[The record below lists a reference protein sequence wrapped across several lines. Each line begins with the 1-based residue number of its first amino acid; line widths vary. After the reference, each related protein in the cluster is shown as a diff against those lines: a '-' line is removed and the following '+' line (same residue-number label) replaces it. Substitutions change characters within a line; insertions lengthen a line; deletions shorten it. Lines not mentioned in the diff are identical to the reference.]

1 MADDVNKSS
10 SWWSTLPG
18 VLTATAAVLTA
29 IGSLTAVLYQNGVL
43 GSKAATVLL
52 ASDKKDGA
60 GASTPAHNAPTANN
74 SGTSSAPA
82 RVSDKKP
89 TDASPV
95 PWDKALV
102 TVTSGNGQQTKLRA
116 ATLSFNGG
124 YLALEGGQQIA
135 LTNLRSFEVL
145 SVASNGSV
153 DMQIETLNGT
163 RVSGLIA
170 DMSLLIA
177 DFRGDS
183 ELGPFGARLRDIK
196 RVDFGR

>member
-29 IGSLTAVLYQNGVL
+29 IGSLTAVLYQNGAL
-43 GSKAATVLL
+43 GSKAATASL

-60 GASTPAHNAPTANN
+60 GVSIPAPAAAAGT
-74 SGTSSAPA
+74 SGTSSVPA
-82 RVSDKKP
+82 KVPDRKP
-89 TDASPV
+89 ADVPPV
-95 PWDKALV
+95 PWDKAFV
-102 TVTSGNGQQTKLRA
+102 TVTSGNGQQTRLRA

-124 YLALEGGQQIA
+124 YLELEGGQKIA

-145 SVASNGSV
+145 SVAGNGSV

-170 DMSLLIA
+170 DMTVLIA

-183 ELGPFGARLRDIK
+183 ELGPFGIRLRSIK